1 MSKLAIILSLS
12 IIFLF
17 SCSSAPNND
26 PLADIVG
33 ENKIG
38 YVQTS
43 CMQNPENGPRM
54 VSRQDKHE
62 YLNRDDYFDC
72 VDRTNASIEAQNEEE
87 RLNKK
92 NQLKLVP
99 KKEEEIKL
107 EDDEDE
113 FEIDGVVAWIDGTP
127 EVKEKT
133 SHTIGGSGK
142 QAHSLAGP

>member
-1 MSKLAIILSLS
+1 MNRLAVIFSLS

-17 SCSSAPNND
+17 SCSSTPKND
-26 PLADIVG
+26 PLVDIVG

-43 CMQNPENGPRM
+43 CMQNPDKGPRM

-72 VDRTNASIEAQNEEE
+72 VDRTRASIEAQSEEE
-87 RLNKK
+87 RLNKE

-99 KKEEEIKL
+99 KKGEEIKL
-107 EDDEDE
+107 EEEDE
-113 FEIDGVVAWIDGTP
+113 LKIKCEP
-127 EVKEKT
+127 N
-133 SHTIGGSGK
+133 IGGDSENYYK
-142 QAHSLAGP
+142 CT

>member
-1 MSKLAIILSLS
+1 MSKLTIILSLS

-17 SCSSAPNND
+17 SCSSTPNND

-38 YVQTS
+38 YVQAS
-43 CMQNPENGPRM
+43 CMQNPDNGPRM

-72 VDRTNASIEAQNEEE
+72 VDRTSASIETPNDKE
-87 RLNKK
+87 RLNRE

-99 KKEEEIKL
+99 KKGEEMKLEEEDELKIKC
-107 EDDEDE
+107 E
-113 FEIDGVVAWIDGTP
+113 P
-127 EVKEKT
+127 N
-133 SHTIGGSGK
+133 IGGDSEK
-142 QAHSLAGP
+142 YYKCT

>member
-1 MSKLAIILSLS
+1 MNRLAVIFSLS

-17 SCSSAPNND
+17 SCSSTPKND
-26 PLADIVG
+26 HLVDIVG

-43 CMQNPENGPRM
+43 CMQNPDNGPRM

-72 VDRTNASIEAQNEEE
+72 VDRTSASIEAQSEEE
-87 RLNKK
+87 RLNKE

-99 KKEEEIKL
+99 KKGEEIKL
-107 EDDEDE
+107 EEE
-113 FEIDGVVAWIDGTP
+113 NELKIKCEP
-127 EVKEKT
+127 N
-133 SHTIGGSGK
+133 IGGDSENYYK
-142 QAHSLAGP
+142 CT

>member
-1 MSKLAIILSLS
+1 MSKLAIIFSLS

-17 SCSSAPNND
+17 SCSSTPKND
-26 PLADIVG
+26 PFEDIIG

-62 YLNRDDYFDC
+62 YHNRDDYFDC
-72 VDRTNASIEAQNEEE
+72 VDRTSASIEAQNEEE

-99 KKEEEIKL
+99 KKKKKL
-107 EDDEDE
+107 
-113 FEIDGVVAWIDGTP
+113 
-127 EVKEKT
+127 
-133 SHTIGGSGK
+133 
-142 QAHSLAGP
+142 SLKMMKMS

>member
-1 MSKLAIILSLS
+1 MNRLAVIFSLS

-17 SCSSAPNND
+17 SCSSTPKND
-26 PLADIVG
+26 PLVDIVG

-43 CMQNPENGPRM
+43 CMQNPDNGPRM

-72 VDRTNASIEAQNEEE
+72 VDRTRASIEAQSEEE
-87 RLNKK
+87 RLNKE

-99 KKEEEIKL
+99 KKGEEIKL
-107 EDDEDE
+107 EEEDE
-113 FEIDGVVAWIDGTP
+113 LKIKCEP
-127 EVKEKT
+127 N
-133 SHTIGGSGK
+133 IGGDSENYYK
-142 QAHSLAGP
+142 CT